1 GCVSRDEV
9 TKALAAALPAV
20 IERAEVSIAIYA
32 FPRERIVGDRRA
44 RGLTLAECG
53 TAGVHIGG
61 AARPI
66 DWQRR
71 EVRLDLIPFRRDVL
85 PEAAR
90 AEPSFLGNDLN
101 DSGRRVGAVQ
111 R

>member
-1 GCVSRDEV
+1 MDLRRWREANRRQLVLDRFQSRHW
-9 TKALAAALPAV
+9 
-20 IERAEVSIAIYA
+20 RAEVSIAIYA

-101 DSGRRVGAVQ
+101 DSGR
-111 R
+111 